1 MMKRKLILAFLIVL
15 GWSLA
20 LTGCEGEAKQGT
32 ELAAVK
38 AALEQTKQELANVT
52 QARDTLQEQ
61 VEKLV
66 KSRNEAVTEA
76 KNAQDR
82 IDELTKQF
90 EEQAKIVRELQEH
103 MQKVQAA
110 IEKL

>member
-1 MMKRKLILAFLIVL
+1 MMKRKLILTSLIVL
-15 GWSLA
+15 GCSLA
-20 LTGCEGEAKQGT
+20 LTSCEGEAKQGT
-32 ELAAVK
+32 ELARVK
-38 AALEQTKQELANVT
+38 AALEQTKQELADVT

-61 VEKLV
+61 VEELV

-90 EEQAKIVRELQEH
+90 QEQAKIVRELQEH